1 MSIPVFIRN
10 PDGTAW
16 EGRIAYKW
24 SSVRKSKLEL
34 GFNETAAPTID
45 DAYQLFGVC
54 STLHISSSQHSLI
67 GQLDK
72 VYRFLYGHTLKEL
85 MEVQEEGSYSAPGT
99 YFYEPQEWTTQT
111 VRNMDW
117 GEFCF
122 AYYTFLC
129 SDNNFESKAWGV
141 LGFILNT
148 LRNSPYF
155 LKEILSKHGKDA
167 DEVACFDFWETVCT
181 SLQTKSLAWLSEA
194 TCYTAFHAM
203 ISVRPLFSVEKY
215 KQFERKCFEVF
226 DEIARRRID
235 EACQKAYTVY
245 ELSSFNI
252 ELLFFYKDYFAQSA
266 SSKETERYVMNAAFT
281 LLHTKGDK
289 VAAGE
294 NALAADTIYEAALKY
309 AQTEDDKKLIASKR
323 NKISAAVAVAREAQ
337 QKAQQEYE
345 KKWEKKKRKDK
356 AKGLAAKVLVI
367 IFLISVVTT
376 VLFGALTLF
385 AALMPFSKIA
395 FVVSLCIMV
404 PFLIILGVAAIQD
417 KRK

>member
-16 EGRIAYKW
+16 EGRIAYNW
-24 SSVRKSKLEL
+24 SSLRKNDLTL
-34 GFNETAAPTID
+34 GFGENAAPSIV
-45 DAYQLFGVC
+45 DAYRLYGVC
-54 STLHISSSQHSLI
+54 PALRVPSAQPSVIE
-67 GQLDK
+67 QLDK

-85 MEVQEEGSYSAPGT
+85 MEVKEKGSYSIPEE
-99 YFYEPQEWTTQT
+99 YFHEPQEWTAQA

-117 GEFCF
+117 GAFCL

-129 SDNNFESKAWGV
+129 SNNDFRSKAWGV
-141 LGFILNT
+141 LDFILDT
-148 LRNSPYF
+148 LRNAPNL
-155 LKEILSKHGKDA
+155 LKEILSKHGKDS
-167 DEVACFDFWETVCT
+167 DEAACFVFWETVCAG
-181 SLQTKSLAWLSEA
+181 LQTKILGWLSEA
-194 TCYTAFHAM
+194 TCYTAFHAT
-203 ISVRPLFSVEKY
+203 ISVRPLFSAEKY
-215 KQFERKCFEVF
+215 EQFERECFEVL
-226 DEIARRRID
+226 DEIAMRRMD

-356 AKGLAAKVLVI
+356 AKDLAAKVLVI

-417 KRK
+417 RRK